1 MRSRKRSARL
11 AGALYLSYIAVTIF
25 ANVTRDRLVVP
36 GDAAATTERIV
47 ASVQLLRFSFV
58 GDVLAGVLFLL
69 TAWALYVLLKPV
81 NTEVALLFLL
91 LNAAGVAVQ
100 CLNMLNLFAAA
111 VIVTDG
117 GSLSAFTGEQS
128 QALALLFVELHEAG
142 FAIAQFFFAAW
153 LLPLGYLVFRSGYL
167 PRLLGVILMVES
179 AAWLLY
185 PLQYFLAPALGGVR
199 YVSSVVGFIGEFS
212 LALWL
217 LIMGAREQEPTPAA
231 AHA

>member
-11 AGALYLSYIAVTIF
+11 AGALYLAYIAVTIF

-142 FAIAQFFFAAW
+142 FGIAQFFFAAW
-153 LLPLGYLVFRSGYL
+153 LLPLGYLVLTSGYL

-185 PLQYFLAPALGGVR
+185 PLQYFLAPALSGVR
-199 YVSSVVGFIGEFS
+199 YVSSMVGFIGEFS

-217 LIMGAREQEPTPAA
+217 LIMGAREEEPTPAV